1 MLSYDKMTTL
11 SVGSQDQLDGMAISH
26 KFKFV
31 DILYQNVRNVGYV
44 TLYYFYIIYTPKL
57 LDEISLGRYNSRTSF
72 SIHSKY

>member
-31 DILYQNVRNVGYV
+31 DDLYQNVRNVGYIY
-44 TLYYFYIIYTPKL
+44 LSYFSL
-57 LDEISLGRYNSRTSF
+57 FVCVNISKFDNSTTVSWKDM
-72 SIHSKY
+72 INK